1 VSNIRVNRVY
11 LTVRDSD
18 TRGCQ
23 MARIFNVIGLEHFPM
38 VKKGDNLAELILS
51 TARKNNLA
59 LDDGDIVVV
68 AHKIVS
74 KTEGR
79 IIRLSAV
86 RPSPKAQTLGKAT
99 KRDPRLVEL
108 VLRDTK
114 RVVKAT
120 SEILIVENALGFV
133 CINAGVD
140 KSNVQ
145 GDETFALLPINPD
158 KSAQQIRSQIQ
169 RLTGKA
175 VAVIICDTYSRP
187 FRRGQVE
194 LAIGLSGMNP
204 FRDYRGQKDLFGYT
218 LKVKNSAI
226 ADEIASAAELLIG
239 QGNEAIPVVVV
250 KGLRGITTTEY
261 ASANDLYIPETED
274 LFKGTL
280 P

>member
-1 VSNIRVNRVY
+1 MAKTINIV
-11 LTVRDSD
+11 
-18 TRGCQ
+18 
-23 MARIFNVIGLEHFPM
+23 GLERFPM
-38 VKKGDNLAELILS
+38 VKKGDNLAELIVS
-51 TARKNNLA
+51 AARNNNVA
-59 LDDGDIVVV
+59 LDDGDIIVV

-79 IIRLSAV
+79 TVKLSDMK
-86 RPSPKAQTLGKAT
+86 PSPKAQILGKAT

-108 VLRDTK
+108 VLRETK

-120 SEILIVENALGFV
+120 PEILIVENALGFV

-145 GDETFALLPINPD
+145 GEETFALLPVDPD
-158 KSAQQIRSQIQ
+158 KSAQQIRSQIR
-169 RLTGKA
+169 RLIGKE
-175 VAVIICDTYSRP
+175 VAVIVCDTYSRP
-187 FRRGQVE
+187 FRGGQVE
-194 LAIGLSGMNP
+194 LAIGLAGVNP
-204 FRDYRGQKDLFGYT
+204 FRDYRGQKDLFGYI

-226 ADEIASAAELLIG
+226 VDEIASAAELLIG

-250 KGLRGITTTEY
+250 KGFGGVAITED
-261 ASANDLYIPETED
+261 ASAGDLYISEKED

>member
-1 VSNIRVNRVY
+1 MKTISI
-11 LTVRDSD
+11 
-18 TRGCQ
+18 
-23 MARIFNVIGLEHFPM
+23 IGLQQFP
-38 VKKGDNLAELILS
+38 VVRKGDNLAELIVS
-51 TARKNNLA
+51 TARSNDVT
-59 LDDGDIVVV
+59 LDDGDTIVV

-74 KTEGR
+74 KSEGR
-79 IIRLSAV
+79 TVKLSDIK
-86 RPSPKAQTLGKAT
+86 PSPEAQKLAETT

-108 VLRDTK
+108 IIRETK

-120 SEILIVENALGFV
+120 TEILIVENTLGFV

-140 KSNVQ
+140 KSNVE
-145 GDETFALLPINPD
+145 GEESFVLLPIDPD
-158 KSAQQIRSQIQ
+158 KSARQIRLRI
-169 RLTGKA
+169 RDLTGKK
-175 VAVIICDTYSRP
+175 VTVIICDTYSRP

-194 LAIGLSGMNP
+194 LAIGLAGMNP
-204 FRDYRGQKDLFGYT
+204 FRDYRGKKDMFGYV

-250 KGLRGITTTEY
+250 KGLRGIAITED
-261 ASANDLYIPETED
+261 ASASDLYMSENED

>member
-1 VSNIRVNRVY
+1 MAKTINIV
-11 LTVRDSD
+11 
-18 TRGCQ
+18 
-23 MARIFNVIGLEHFPM
+23 GLERFPM
-38 VKKGDNLAELILS
+38 VKKGDNLAELIVS
-51 TARKNNLA
+51 TARNDNVA
-59 LDDGDIVVV
+59 LDDGDVIVI

-79 IIRLSAV
+79 IVRLSDV
-86 RPSPKAQTLGKAT
+86 RPSKKARDLGDTT

-108 VLRDTK
+108 ILRETK
-114 RVVKAT
+114 RIVKAT
-120 SEILIVENALGFV
+120 PEILIVENTLGFI

-145 GDETFALLPINPD
+145 GDETFALLPIDPD
-158 KSAQQIRSQIQ
+158 KSAQQIRSQI
-169 RLTGKA
+169 RSLAGKE

-194 LAIGLSGMNP
+194 LAIGLAGINP
-204 FRDYRGQKDLFGYT
+204 FRDYRCQKDLFGYV
-218 LKVKNSAI
+218 LKVKNSAV

-239 QGNEAIPVVVV
+239 QGNEAIPVVVM
-250 KGLRGITTTEY
+250 KGFHGFTIAEGAL
-261 ASANDLYIPETED
+261 ASDLYMPEKED

>member
-1 VSNIRVNRVY
+1 MAR
-11 LTVRDSD
+11 TVR
-18 TRGCQ
+18 
-23 MARIFNVIGLEHFPM
+23 FIGLEQFPM
-38 VKKGDNLAELILS
+38 VKEGDNLAELIVS
-51 TARKNNLA
+51 VAQKNNVFF
-59 LDDGDIVVV
+59 DDDDVIVV

-79 IIRLSAV
+79 IVRLSAV
-86 RPSPKAQTLGKAT
+86 RPSPKAQALGETT

-108 VLRDTK
+108 ILRETK

-120 SEILIVENALGFV
+120 PEILIVENALGFV

-140 KSNVQ
+140 KSNVK
-145 GDETFALLPINPD
+145 GDETFALLPIDPD
-158 KSAQQIRSQIQ
+158 KSAQQIHSQI
-169 RLTGKA
+169 RSLTGKE

-194 LAIGLSGMNP
+194 LAIGLSGMGP
-204 FRDYRGQKDLFGYT
+204 FRDYRGQKDLFGYV

-239 QGNEAIPVVVV
+239 QGNEAIPVVIV
-250 KGLRGITTTEY
+250 KGLRKATITED
-261 ASANDLYIPETED
+261 ASASDLYIPEKED

>member
-1 VSNIRVNRVY
+1 MAKTINIV
-11 LTVRDSD
+11 
-18 TRGCQ
+18 
-23 MARIFNVIGLEHFPM
+23 GLERFPM
-38 VKKGDNLAELILS
+38 VKKGDNLAELIVS
-51 TARKNNLA
+51 TARSNNVA
-59 LDDGDIVVV
+59 LDDGDVIVV

-79 IIRLSAV
+79 IVKLSDV
-86 RPSPKAQTLGKAT
+86 RPSAKAKALGEAT

-108 VLRDTK
+108 ILREAK

-120 SEILIVENALGFV
+120 PEILIVENTLGFV

-145 GDETFALLPINPD
+145 GDETFALLPKDPD
-158 KSAQQIRSQIQ
+158 KSAQQIRSQI
-169 RLTGKA
+169 RSLLGKE

-194 LAIGLSGMNP
+194 LAIGLAGMNP
-204 FRDYRGQKDLFGYT
+204 FRDYRNQKDLFGYV

-226 ADEIASAAELLIG
+226 ADEIASAAELHIG

-250 KGLRGITTTEY
+250 KGLHRLTITED
-261 ASANDLYIPETED
+261 ASASELYMPRKED